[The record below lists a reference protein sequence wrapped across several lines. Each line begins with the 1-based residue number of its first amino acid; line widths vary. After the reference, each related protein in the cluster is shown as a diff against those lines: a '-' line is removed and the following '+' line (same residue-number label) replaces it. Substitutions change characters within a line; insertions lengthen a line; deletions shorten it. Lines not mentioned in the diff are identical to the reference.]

1 MIRALASMYS
11 WRFPLTI
18 VALLQHNEYQ
28 LLPFWKRFWQ
38 TSDFSKFEEAVM
50 FRPGFTGRFLAGFVS
65 AGMIIELLAGFIL
78 IVGSYTDGDH
88 TGWLAF
94 GAALVIAAPVVW
106 SHMVAIPVW
115 LSYIARPK
123 YVGRRILARIL
134 EAQVRRL
141 RKRHTFKVVGIVGS
155 VGKTSTKAAIAKT
168 LSASKR
174 VLWQEGNYNVDITVP
189 LVLFGQP
196 LPSLF
201 NVVAWTK
208 IWFKNQRAI
217 GRDYPYDVVV
227 LELGT
232 DAPGQIK
239 QFAYLQPD
247 VVVVTAIT
255 PEHMEFFGTLDAVA
269 EEELAVLKFAKRTL
283 INVDDTPAEYLAGL
297 TYTGYGL
304 AKGKQIDYYL
314 SDRRAKGLKGQE
326 VTFHMGKKRRFTT
339 TISLLG
345 DQGAKFA
352 LAAAATAD
360 LLGETTDDIK
370 TGLGSAE
377 AFAGRMRLFE
387 GIKQSTL
394 IDDTYNASPI
404 AVTAALDVLYAT
416 DAPQRIAVLGTMN
429 ELGAYSPEAHRE
441 VGDYCDPKKLDLVVT
456 IGNDAKEFL
465 APVAKE
471 KGCEVHSFMSPYAA
485 GEFVTKRLKKKAAVL
500 AKGSQNG
507 VFAEETLKMLLKDK
521 THASDMVR
529 QSSFWMQKKYAQFS
543 DHQ

>member
-11 WRFPLTI
+11 WRFPLAI
-18 VALLQHNEYQ
+18 VALLQHHKYRI
-28 LLPFWKRFWQ
+28 LPFWKRFWQ
-38 TSDFSKFEEAVM
+38 TSDFSNFEEAIM
-50 FRPGFTGRFLAGFVS
+50 FRPSSSGKFLTGFMAV
-65 AGMIIELLAGFIL
+65 GMVLELLAGAFL
-78 IVGSYTDGDH
+78 IVASYSDGDH

-106 SHMVAIPVW
+106 SHLVAIPVW

-134 EAQVRRL
+134 QAQVMRL
-141 RKRHTFKVVGIVGS
+141 RKRHNFKLVGVVGS

-168 LSASKR
+168 LSTSKR

-189 LVLFGQP
+189 LVLFGQTQ
-196 LPSLF
+196 PSLF

-208 IWFKNQRAI
+208 IWLKNQQAI
-217 GRDYPYDVVV
+217 RRDYPYDVVV

-232 DAPGQIK
+232 DAPGQIE
-239 QFAYLQPD
+239 QFAYLQLD
-247 VVVVTAIT
+247 VAVVTAIS

-269 EEELAVLKFAKRTL
+269 EEELAVLSFAKQTL
-283 INVDDTPAEYLAGL
+283 INVDDTPAQYLAGH
-297 TYTGYGL
+297 TYVGYGL
-304 AKGKQIDYYL
+304 NKGKHVNYYI
-314 SDRRAKGLKGQE
+314 SDRSDKGLKGQE
-326 VTFHMGKKRRFTT
+326 ITFNLVKKRRIAA

-352 LAAAATAD
+352 LAAAATAE
-360 LLGETTDDIK
+360 LLGETNEDIK
-370 TGLGSAE
+370 NGLAGIE

-404 AVTAALDVLYAT
+404 AVKAALDVLCSM

-429 ELGAYSPEAHRE
+429 ELGAYSPDAHRE
-441 VGDYCDPKKLDLVVT
+441 VGSHCDSKKLDLVVT
-456 IGNDAKEFL
+456 IGRDAKEFL

-485 GEFVTKRLKKKAAVL
+485 GEFVQKRLKKKAAVL

-507 VFAEETLKMLLKDK
+507 VFAEETVKMLLKDK

-529 QSSFWMQKKYAQFS
+529 QSSYWMQKKYAQFS

>member
-18 VALLQHNEYQ
+18 VALLQHNKHR

-38 TSDFSKFEEAVM
+38 TSDFSKFEETVI
-50 FRPGFTGRFLAGFVS
+50 FRPDASGKFLAAFISV
-65 AGMIIELLAGFIL
+65 GMIMELLAGL
-78 IVGSYTDGDH
+78 VLVVGSYSDGDH

-94 GAALVIAAPVVW
+94 GTALIIAAPVVW
-106 SHMVAIPVW
+106 SHLVAIPVL

-123 YVGRRILARIL
+123 YVARRMLARIFA
-134 EAQVRRL
+134 AQVIRL
-141 RKRHTFKVVGIVGS
+141 RKRHNFKIVGIVGS

-168 LSASKR
+168 LSASNR
-174 VLWQEGNYNVDITVP
+174 VLWQEGNYNIDLTVT
-189 LVLFGQP
+189 LVLFGHE

-201 NVVAWTK
+201 NVIAWVK
-208 IWFKNQRAI
+208 IWFKNQRVI
-217 GRDYPYDVVV
+217 RRDYPYDVVV

-232 DAPGQIK
+232 DAPGQIE

-247 VVVVTAIT
+247 VVVVTAIS

-269 EEELAVLKFAKRTL
+269 EEELAVLQFAKQTL
-283 INVDDTPAEYLAGL
+283 VNVDDTPAGYLTDR
-297 TYTGYGL
+297 TYVGYGL
-304 AKGKQIDYYL
+304 KKAKHVDYYV
-314 SDRRAKGLKGQE
+314 SDRSTKGLKGQE
-326 VTFHMGKKRRFTT
+326 MTFHIGKKRSVTAT
-339 TISLLG
+339 VSLLG

-352 LAAAATAD
+352 LAAVATAE
-360 LLGETTDDIK
+360 LLGESPADIK
-370 TGLGSAE
+370 TGLASVE

-387 GIKQSTL
+387 GLKQSTL

-404 AVTAALDVLYAT
+404 AVNAALDVLYKI

-429 ELGAYSPEAHRE
+429 ELGAYSPDAHRE
-441 VGDYCDPKKLDLVVT
+441 VGNYCDPKKLDLVVT
-456 IGNDAKEFL
+456 IGTDAKEFL
-465 APVAKE
+465 AAAAKA

-485 GEFVTKRLKKKAAVL
+485 GEFVQKRLKKKAAVL

-507 VFAEETLKMLLKDK
+507 VFAEEALKMLLKDK

-529 QSSFWMQKKYAQFS
+529 QSSYWMQKKYAQFS